1 MNTKHVGVIGAG
13 VMGADMALDLSANGY
28 QVTLVDV
35 TEEKL
40 NEALE
45 KIKKTYQLVQFVRK
59 KKISL
64 SLEDVLSQIQL
75 STSLEGLHDAHIVI
89 ENVTED
95 WEIKNL
101 FMKSYEIFVRKKP
114 SIL

>member
-45 KIKKTYQLVQFVRK
+45 KLRRPINWF
-59 KKISL
+59 
-64 SLEDVLSQIQL
+64 
-75 STSLEGLHDAHIVI
+75 
-89 ENVTED
+89 
-95 WEIKNL
+95 NL
-101 FMKSYEIFVRKKP
+101 
-114 SIL
+114 